1 MKYLEVEFL
10 IDKHEESVDLLAAM
24 IGDIG
29 FEAFESSDNVL
40 KGYIQQP
47 LFSEELLNA
56 VINDF
61 PFADTK
67 ITYSVCEVEDKNWNQ
82 VWENEGF
89 QPIIIGEEC
98 TIHDGRHLPALPTPI
113 QIEIDAKQAFGTGT
127 HETTRLIISYLL
139 RENLLGKRVLDCGCG
154 TGILSIA
161 ASKLGAESITA
172 YDIDKWSVDN
182 TLHNAS
188 INCVNSHISVHHGD
202 VSILDQ
208 ITDSYE
214 LIMANINRNILLND
228 MPAMRKKLSERGKL
242 LLSGFYEDDVAML
255 VAKAS
260 SLQME
265 LIDTR
270 IDNQW
275 AMAVF
280 KPI

>member
-29 FEAFESSDNVL
+29 FEAFESSDHVL

-182 TLHNAS
+182 TLHNAY
-188 INCVNSHISVHHGD
+188 INCVNSRISVHHGD

-208 ITDSYE
+208 ITDSYD